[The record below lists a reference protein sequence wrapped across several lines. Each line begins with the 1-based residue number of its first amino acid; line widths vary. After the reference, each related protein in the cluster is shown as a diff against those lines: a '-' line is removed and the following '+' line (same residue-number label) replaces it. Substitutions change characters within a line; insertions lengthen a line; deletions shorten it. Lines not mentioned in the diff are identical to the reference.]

1 MGAGV
6 KSRKAKPKET
16 GKSSMNL
23 ISKLVIVGA
32 TVATMALPASAA
44 FASTTHHQPDSQSWQ
59 QSDNQYNRYKDPGHN
74 SNWDNQY
81 GNSYNRHND
90 NQYSGYNNY
99 DPSRNYGHT
108 YDPGYYTNSYGYGGN
123 GYGSGYTNCYCQH
136 PVVPKCDCQTP
147 ITFQFPCTYG
157 SWLYETDGPA
167 LYNGEVLRYDG
178 QDWTVAQW
186 TPWGNG
192 YQGHGPYF
200 ILEKDGY
207 VLQGSGA
214 TSEYAT
220 TF

>member
-44 FASTTHHQPDSQSWQ
+44 FANTTAPPAPAPAPVPVQPIAPVLPGGNGGHIGFPGG
-59 QSDNQYNRYKDPGHN
+59 NQGHDQNNHGPGHDQGG
-74 SNWDNQY
+74 SNN
-81 GNSYNRHND
+81 NNND
-90 NQYSGYNNY
+90 HGYRGSNNGYNNY
-99 DPSRNYGHT
+99 DPSRNYGHTYYPSYGNT

-178 QDWTVAQW
+178 Q
-186 TPWGNG
+186 
-192 YQGHGPYF
+192 
-200 ILEKDGY
+200 
-207 VLQGSGA
+207 
-214 TSEYAT
+214 
-220 TF
+220 